1 MLQSRSDVLKRQVAT
16 DGLTGIH
23 NRRHF
28 DEHYA
33 QTLQRM
39 GPTGGSLSLFMVD
52 VDFFKQYN
60 DHYGHGPGDQ
70 VLIAALQAGC
80 SAWATCWRV
89 MEVKNSS
96 SLRA

>member
-1 MLQSRSDVLKRQVAT
+1 
-16 DGLTGIH
+16 GLTGIH

-33 QTLQRM
+33 QTLQRV
-39 GPTGGSLSLFMVD
+39 GKTGGTLSLCMGD

-70 VLIAALQAGC
+70 VLKRVAAALQGQLQRPGDLLARYGGEEFILL
-80 SAWATCWRV
+80 
-89 MEVKNSS
+89 MEG
-96 SLRA
+96 